1 MHFGKARIR
10 VTAGSDPG
18 GTRAKRDSCK
28 TLFDVHKTVGRVPK
42 PRMMEDYAALCNV
55 RVKVL
60 KPPLSSEL
68 DVVRPRVLLASSAT
82 PGTKVHKRCNCCWEL
97 TEHFVFI

>member
-18 GTRAKRDSCK
+18 GTRTIRDSCK
-28 TLFDVHKTVGRVPK
+28 TLFDVHKTVRRVPK

-55 RVKVL
+55 RVNML
-60 KPPLSSEL
+60 KPPLSIEL

-82 PGTKVHKRCNCCWEL
+82 PDNQAQRLCN
-97 TEHFVFI
+97 